1 MAAMRIVA
9 EQPKG
14 LITTKGNDEE
24 QGNKEL
30 ISLVHGQE
38 KSMCPLEKL
47 NNAWVELYSHLHANN
62 LQLFI

>member
-9 EQPKG
+9 EQPEG
-14 LITTKGNDEE
+14 PRTMEGNDEE
-24 QGNKEL
+24 QGYKEL

-38 KSMCPLEKL
+38 KYTCPLEKL

-62 LQLFI
+62 L